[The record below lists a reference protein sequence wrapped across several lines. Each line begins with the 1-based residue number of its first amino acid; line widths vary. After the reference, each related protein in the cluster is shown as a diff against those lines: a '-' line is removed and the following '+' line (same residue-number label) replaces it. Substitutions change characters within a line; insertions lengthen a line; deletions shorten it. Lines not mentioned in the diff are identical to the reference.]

1 MYQPWADTPVQWRR
15 GGCAGSSP
23 ERRGYPCSLWTL
35 FHTLLA
41 SSLDK
46 VTVCITIMTRVTCHV
61 QDPAWSRGATSTVA
75 RAMVGYISL
84 LFSCRD
90 CAANFQ
96 VKIFLLHRKYFSPAA
111 PGPREHGGVPPGHA
125 GPEPAVAV
133 GHPQHRQPRA
143 GRGPHRGDTHHY
155 P

>member
-1 MYQPWADTPVQWRR
+1 MSRA
-15 GGCAGSSP
+15 
-23 ERRGYPCSLWTL
+23 
-35 FHTLLA
+35 
-41 SSLDK
+41 
-46 VTVCITIMTRVTCHV
+46 TCHV

-111 PGPREHGGVPPGHA
+111 PGPREHGGVSPEHA

-133 GHPQHRQPRA
+133 GHPQHRQPGA
-143 GRGPHRGDTHHY
+143 GRRPHRGDTHHTTPPSTY
-155 P
+155 FTTSHCNSHRSTSQDPMAPKIQWPSKHNCPTCRINGYGNVWTPRKL